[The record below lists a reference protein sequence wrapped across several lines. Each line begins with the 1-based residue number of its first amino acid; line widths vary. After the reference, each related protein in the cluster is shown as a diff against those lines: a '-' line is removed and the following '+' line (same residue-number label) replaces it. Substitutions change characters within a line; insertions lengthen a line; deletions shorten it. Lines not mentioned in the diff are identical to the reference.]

1 MVWHSSLNKKNRKD
15 LERVQRAAVR
25 VIMGNDFTNY
35 KNGLKYLNLVT
46 LEKRRE
52 LLCLKFAKNCLN
64 NGKVK
69 NMFPLKKSKHNMK
82 KRKQKK
88 FKTTR
93 SKTKRMQKSALPFMR
108 NLLNEEYQHKS
119 EII

>member
-1 MVWHSSLNKKNRKD
+1 M
-15 LERVQRAAVR
+15 ERVQRAAVR

-35 KNGLKYLNLVT
+35 KNGLKCLNLVT
-46 LEKRRE
+46 LEERRK

-64 NGKVK
+64 SDKVK
-69 NMFPLKKSKHNMK
+69 KLFPLKKSQHKMK

-88 FKTTR
+88 FKRTR

-119 EII
+119 EIIQNIPT